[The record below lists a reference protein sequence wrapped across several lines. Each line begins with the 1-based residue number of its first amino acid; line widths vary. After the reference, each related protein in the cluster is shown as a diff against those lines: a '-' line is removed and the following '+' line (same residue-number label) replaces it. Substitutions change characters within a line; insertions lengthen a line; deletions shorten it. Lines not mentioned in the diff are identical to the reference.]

1 MAVTALQV
9 KELRQRTGAGILDSK
24 KALEA
29 TNGNVDKAIEWL
41 QERGQA
47 KAAKKE
53 SRIAAEGLVATA
65 QNDKAAIMVEIN
77 SETDFVAKNSQF
89 QELVKTIA
97 TGLLEVE
104 FSTNEEAANAKVNG
118 KTVTELCV
126 EATSTI
132 GEKISFRRAKKIVKA
147 DNQFIGSY
155 THANGQISSLVVIEG
170 GNEEAAKNVS
180 MHVAAMNP
188 EFLDAASMPQE
199 IIAKHKAEIM
209 EELKDI
215 NKPEKIKEM
224 MAEGKLRKI
233 LSDLTL
239 VDQEFVMEKMPV
251 SKYLKGQGAKAI
263 SMARFQVGE
272 GIVKEESDFAAEVA
286 AQMGA

>member
-29 TNGNVDKAIEWL
+29 TDGDVDKAIEWL

-47 KAAKKE
+47 KAAKKA

-65 QNDKAAIMVEIN
+65 QNDNVAVMVEIN
-77 SETDFVAKNSQF
+77 SETDFVAKNAQF

-97 TGLLEVE
+97 TGLLSVE
-104 FSTNEEAANAKVNG
+104 FSTDKEAANAVING
-118 KTVTELCV
+118 KTVIELCV

-132 GEKISFRRAKKIVKA
+132 GEKISFRRASKVFKG

-155 THANGQISSLVVIEG
+155 THANGQISSLVIIEG
-170 GNEEAAKNVS
+170 GNVEAAKNVS

-188 EFLDAASMPQE
+188 EFLDATEMSQE
-199 IIAKHKAEIM
+199 IITKYKAEII

-215 NKPEKIKEM
+215 KKPENIKEM

-251 SKYLKGQGAKAI
+251 SKYLKGHGAKAI
-263 SMARFQVGE
+263 LMARFQVGE